1 MCPLRSLETLHPAK
15 EFLNSRNNKFIKYI
29 KDKIR
34 GKQNDFIDDSKSFS
48 SNFDKIVF
56 GTEKEELPYSLSK
69 CCNPISGDKV
79 FGFISVKDKIKVHKN
94 SCKNAIGLQSNF
106 AYRIISAYW
115 IDSSEQ
121 EFGAIVKLSGI
132 DTLGLVNQITK
143 VISKNMSV
151 NIKKINFNT
160 SKGLFIG
167 EINVFVKNNST
178 LERLLKNLSKING
191 IEKVTRE

>member
-1 MCPLRSLETLHPAK
+1 MP
-15 EFLNSRNNKFIKYI
+15 
-29 KDKIR
+29 
-34 GKQNDFIDDSKSFS
+34 
-48 SNFDKIVF
+48 
-56 GTEKEELPYSLSK
+56 
-69 CCNPISGDKV
+69 
-79 FGFISVKDKIKVHKN
+79 
-94 SCKNAIGLQSNF
+94 
-106 AYRIISAYW
+106 AYW

-132 DTLGLVNQITK
+132 DTLGLVNQVTK

-160 SKGLFIG
+160 SEGLFIG